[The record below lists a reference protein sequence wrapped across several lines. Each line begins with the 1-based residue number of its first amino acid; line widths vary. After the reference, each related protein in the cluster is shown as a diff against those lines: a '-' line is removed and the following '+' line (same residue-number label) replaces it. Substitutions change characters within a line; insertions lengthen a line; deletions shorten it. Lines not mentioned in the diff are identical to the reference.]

1 MTINKKK
8 LFLSLALSAVLLS
21 PSYSFAE
28 DDIDAKI
35 REQQKIL
42 QELNQ
47 QKSDNNSKEMQKKL
61 DKLDAQLKQL
71 AEKAD
76 KKPSYDAK
84 GAIDSIAAQILDL
97 RKQIEETTKS
107 QERIA
112 ELLNKLEQ
120 RDKEREE
127 EKRISEA
134 ESVNQDIIAASGTSN
149 RYLVNP
155 GDNKQVGYTQ
165 DAINSQ
171 GNSTMVFAY
180 YPDQLYKIYC
190 RKGYLTDLAFKKGE
204 QIKFVGGGDTAGWMV
219 NNTEVDGVPH
229 LYIKPV
235 VDVSTTNL
243 IVTTNKRSYQLIVNT
258 SNWYNPMVRW
268 TYGAEDKEANLL
280 KQKKEERVV
289 TGNIRGNVENLDFD
303 YKVEGKGEKPTMIF
317 SDGEQTYIKFAS
329 EPSKKV
335 PLFVREKG
343 KKQMALVNYRIKDNY
358 FIVEKVFTMAQLRY
372 SEDEVL
378 TIKHK

>member
-1 MTINKKK
+1 MNKRLKK
-8 LFLSLALSAVLLS
+8 ILLSLTISSCVLF
-21 PSYSFAE
+21 PSYSYAASE
-28 DDIDAKI
+28 DIDAQI
-35 REQQKIL
+35 REQQRIL
-42 QELNQ
+42 QELNS
-47 QKSDNNSKEMQKKL
+47 KKAENNSKEMQKKL
-61 DKLDAQLKQL
+61 DALDKELKAL
-71 AEKAD
+71 SNAS

-84 GAIDSIAAQILDL
+84 GAIDAISRQILEL
-97 RKQIEETTKS
+97 RQQIEATTKS

-112 ELLNKLEQ
+112 ELLDKLES
-120 RDKEREE
+120 RSKEREADIQIA
-127 EKRISEA
+127 RA
-134 ESVNQDIIAASGTSN
+134 EQDLAAASGNTN
-149 RYLVNP
+149 RYLINP
-155 GDNKQVGYTQ
+155 GSNAKVGYTQ

-204 QIKFVGGGDTAGWMV
+204 TIKFVGGGDTSGWMV

-243 IVTTNKRSYQLIVNT
+243 IVTTNKRSYQLIVNV
-258 SNWYNPMVRW
+258 SDWYNPMVRW
-268 TYGAEDKEANLL
+268 SYGAEDREVNLI
-280 KQKKEERVV
+280 KQQKEERIT
-289 TGNIRGNVENLDFD
+289 TGKIKGNVETLDFN
-303 YKVEGKGEKPTMIF
+303 YKVEGKGKKPTMIF
-317 SDGEQTYIKFAS
+317 SDGEQTYIKFESA
-329 EPSKKV
+329 PIKKV

-358 FIVEKVFTMAQLRY
+358 YIVEKVFDTAQLRF
-372 SEDEVL
+372 SEDEIL

>member
-1 MTINKKK
+1 MKMQYKKI
-8 LFLSLALSAVLLS
+8 FLSLAISTCLLS
-21 PSYSFAE
+21 SYSFAASN
-28 DDIDAKI
+28 DDIDAQI
-35 REQQKIL
+35 REQQRIL
-42 QELNQ
+42 QELNS
-47 QKSDNNSKEMQKKL
+47 KKAENNSKEMQR
-61 DKLDAQLKQL
+61 KLDAL
-71 AEKAD
+71 D
-76 KKPSYDAK
+76 KELQEISKNKKNAYDAK
-84 GAIDSIAAQILDL
+84 GAIEAIAGQILEL
-97 RKQIEETTKS
+97 RQQIEATTKS

-112 ELLNKLEQ
+112 ELLDKLEA
-120 RDKEREE
+120 RDKERITNEQIA
-127 EKRISEA
+127 RAEA
-134 ESVNQDIIAASGTSN
+134 DLVATNGNTN

-155 GDNKQVGYTQ
+155 GVNKQVGYTQ

-204 QIKFVGGGDTAGWMV
+204 KINFVGGGDTAGWMV

-258 SNWYNPMVRW
+258 SEWYNPMVRW
-268 TYGAEDKEANLL
+268 TYGAEEKEANLI
-280 KQKKEERVV
+280 KQQKEERIT
-289 TGNIRGNVENLDFD
+289 TGNIRGNVESLDFD
-303 YKVEGKGEKPTMIF
+303 YKVEGHGEKPTMIF
-317 SDGEQTYIKFAS
+317 SDGEQTYIKFS
-329 EPSKKV
+329 EEPRKKV

-358 FIVEKVFTMAQLRY
+358 FVVEKVFDMAQLRY
-372 SEDEVL
+372 SENEIL

>member
-1 MTINKKK
+1 MNVKNKK
-8 LFLSLALSAVLLS
+8 LLLSFAISAFLLS
-21 PSYSFAE
+21 PTYTFAASE
-28 DDIDAKI
+28 DIDAQI
-35 REQQKIL
+35 REQQRIL
-42 QELNQ
+42 QELNT
-47 QKSDNNSKEMQKKL
+47 KKAESNSKEMQKKL
-61 DKLDAQLKQL
+61 DDLDAQLKKL
-71 AEKAD
+71 AD
-76 KKPSYDAK
+76 KPSYDAK
-84 GAIDSIAAQILDL
+84 GAIDAIAAQIIEL
-97 RKQIEETTKS
+97 RQQIEATTKS

-112 ELLNKLEQ
+112 ELLDKLET

-127 EKRISEA
+127 ARSISSA
-134 ESVNQDIIAASGTSN
+134 EQEIIAASGTSSQ
-149 RYLVNP
+149 YLVNP
-155 GDNKQVGYTQ
+155 GANKQVGYTQ

-204 QIKFVGGGDTAGWMV
+204 TIKFVGGGDTAGWMV

-243 IVTTNKRSYQLIVNT
+243 IVTTNKRSYQLIINT
-258 SNWYNPMVRW
+258 SDWYNPMVRW
-268 TYGAEDKEANLL
+268 SYGAEDKEANLV
-280 KQKKEERVV
+280 KQKRDERVV

-303 YKVEGKGEKPTMIF
+303 YKVDGHGEKPVMIF
-317 SDGEQTYIKFAS
+317 SDGEQTYIKFS
-329 EPSKKV
+329 REPEKKV
-335 PLFVREKG
+335 PLFVRERG

-358 FIVEKVFTMAQLRY
+358 YIVEKVFDMAQLRY
-372 SEDEVL
+372 SEDEIL